1 MNFLEPHLLPLQNP
15 RLLPMPDHPVY
26 QTELYL
32 LAALL
37 FYAYLL
43 FKMSSRLS
51 AYFHFLFDWQSLDK
65 TAPGRQG
72 RIDWS
77 SFQLFCLMVV
87 CFVTASLYLYQ
98 WAAHAD
104 LTTTYFGTLP
114 AWLSDSEEEVL
125 SRLFFFVVAAFTCR
139 WGLMHG
145 LSRLFKENAFGSL
158 VVRLDIGYLFFW
170 VMWAFPVLLVSFS
183 LSNYLSFVLLGLG
196 TLYVLVFLFKWFK
209 VLALSRQLSRFSY
222 LHIFLY
228 LCALEILP
236 FLCFYKLIGI
246 VIA

>member
-26 QTELYL
+26 HTELYL

-51 AYFHFLFDWQSLDK
+51 AYFHFLFDWQALDK

-72 RIDWS
+72 RIEWS
-77 SFQLFCLMVV
+77 SFQFFCLMVV
-87 CFVTASLYLYQ
+87 CFVTVCLYLYQ
-98 WAAHAD
+98 WAAHPDMTAR
-104 LTTTYFGTLP
+104 YFWTLP
-114 AWLSDSEEEVL
+114 SWLTASEEEVL
-125 SRLFFFVVAAFTCR
+125 LRLFVFVVAAFACR
-139 WGLMHG
+139 WVLLSG

-158 VVRLDIGYLFFW
+158 VVKLEIGYLFFW
-170 VMWAFPVLLVSFS
+170 VMWAFPIILISFNLSKSLPLILIGLLVIYLLVLLFR
-183 LSNYLSFVLLGLG
+183 
-196 TLYVLVFLFKWFK
+196 WFK
-209 VLALSRQLSRFSY
+209 ILALSRQLSRFSY